1 VRTPVVETPR
11 ARPRSSGPS
20 PARLPAAPR
29 QAPPSEPL
37 PDDAP
42 EISPDEIG
50 IPPEAP
56 VVDELPPVGQLTQR
70 IPAEVR
76 TALDELFRAQW
87 TGVKRL
93 RPEDLRN

>member
-1 VRTPVVETPR
+1 MSPV
-11 ARPRSSGPS
+11 
-20 PARLPAAPR
+20 
-29 QAPPSEPL
+29 
-37 PDDAP
+37 
-42 EISPDEIG
+42 EIG
-50 IPPEAP
+50 SQPDPP
-56 VVDELPPVGQLTQR
+56 VVDELPPVEQLTQR